1 MYRRSRVAT
10 SRQRRQPS
18 ARHSPGAARNTI
30 GKIDVRASSR
40 QSDPQI
46 AAPITRKRQNR
57 ISWIWLVPV
66 VAALMGLSLV
76 VRTWLQAGTDISITF
91 NSADGLEVGKTACAT
106 RT

>member
-1 MYRRSRVAT
+1 MSEQA
-10 SRQRRQPS
+10 
-18 ARHSPGAARNTI
+18 PGK
-30 GKIDVRASSR
+30 G
-40 QSDPQI
+40 DPQI
-46 AAPITRKRQNR
+46 AAPTITRKRQNR

-91 NSADGLEVGKTACAT
+91 TRPTGWKSARPACAT

>member
-1 MYRRSRVAT
+1 MDLA
-10 SRQRRQPS
+10 
-18 ARHSPGAARNTI
+18 GA
-30 GKIDVRASSR
+30 
-40 QSDPQI
+40 
-46 AAPITRKRQNR
+46 
-57 ISWIWLVPV
+57 V